1 MTATVL
7 EQPAPARAGTGGG
20 GLPARRAVMRW
31 ALRMFRREWRQQ
43 LLMLGMLI
51 IAVAATVIGAGVA
64 TNTPPPPTAG
74 FGTATASVTIP
85 GNDPHLAAD
94 ISSLRSR
101 YGAGVPGTD
110 SGPDE
115 VAAYCGVARKP

>member
-51 IAVAATVIGAGVA
+51 IAVAATVIGA
-64 TNTPPPPTAG
+64 
-74 FGTATASVTIP
+74 
-85 GNDPHLAAD
+85 
-94 ISSLRSR
+94 
-101 YGAGVPGTD
+101 
-110 SGPDE
+110 
-115 VAAYCGVARKP
+115 